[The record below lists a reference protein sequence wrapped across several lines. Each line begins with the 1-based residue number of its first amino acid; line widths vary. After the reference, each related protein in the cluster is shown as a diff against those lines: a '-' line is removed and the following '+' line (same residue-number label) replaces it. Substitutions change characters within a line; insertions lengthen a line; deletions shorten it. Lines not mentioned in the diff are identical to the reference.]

1 MRSLFLFLLI
11 LIAIFS
17 YPLPGYA
24 ERKDSVVV
32 MPTRAPNLSP
42 DFRKFLTNAF
52 IGELSDTEKYNF
64 HSGKIVSD
72 AMQLA
77 LDKQKTKKKCDETA
91 CVREVAENFGTNL
104 ALTSAIIK
112 EGETIF
118 ISAKIENANSE
129 ETLAQEADKCN
140 KCSNID
146 IIVKLKALAL
156 KLMAHSSQKAK

>member
-1 MRSLFLFLLI
+1 
-11 LIAIFS
+11 
-17 YPLPGYA
+17 
-24 ERKDSVVV
+24 
-32 MPTRAPNLSP
+32 
-42 DFRKFLTNAF
+42 
-52 IGELSDTEKYNF
+52 
-64 HSGKIVSD
+64 
-72 AMQLA
+72 MQLA